1 MSAPSGT
8 VVLGFGPQPLTWLSS
23 ASKLCGK
30 NAIVYPRIATM
41 SGATM
46 AVGDADV
53 LALLAQ
59 VLVPGAIAAQKAKT
73 PHLSEEAVA
82 WLAAGERGMSSDSI
96 FQHVTGV
103 QTSKYEGH
111 LPSWPHD
118 CGDLRRCRELLA
130 QVPEIEPLF
139 REKMASA
146 SPEWAALMPIWD
158 ELCALDDAKDS
169 DSVYAGIKTAISGAR
184 AAQTQH
190 P

>member
-46 AVGDADV
+46 AV
-53 LALLAQ
+53 
-59 VLVPGAIAAQKAKT
+59 
-73 PHLSEEAVA
+73 
-82 WLAAGERGMSSDSI
+82 
-96 FQHVTGV
+96 
-103 QTSKYEGH
+103 
-111 LPSWPHD
+111 
-118 CGDLRRCRELLA
+118 
-130 QVPEIEPLF
+130 EPLF